1 MKFSEITKKFIDHGR
16 RLKTIFVATCSSAGE
31 PNCAPKML
39 INVARSGA
47 VYYLDYAFAKSYAN
61 LKVNPRISLSFM
73 DDVEFLGYR
82 LSGAAAILR
91 PGREFD
97 RAKGE
102 WESRV
107 IRYEAERLI
116 NRLKGKYSTRESEL
130 LLPENFVIVKFIADE
145 AALVKPDR
153 AIRSLKGTG

>member
-1 MKFSEITKKFIDHGR
+1 MKFSEITKKFIEHSG
-16 RLKTIFVATCSSAGE
+16 RLKTIFVATCGSAGE

-39 INVARSGA
+39 ISVAKSGA
-47 VYYLDYAFAKSYAN
+47 VYYLDYTFARSYAN
-61 LKVNPRISLSFM
+61 LRENPRISLSFM

-91 PGREFD
+91 PGSELD

-102 WESRV
+102 WEARV
-107 IRYEAERLI
+107 IRYETERLI
-116 NRLKGKYSTRESEL
+116 NRLKGRYSTRESEIS
-130 LLPENFVIVKFIADE
+130 LPENFVIVKFTADE

-153 AIRSLKGTG
+153 AIRSLKKKH